1 MDNQEQQYV
10 KSSLYNTVSSIVLQ
24 LVVMLIGL
32 ILPKLYI
39 VAYGSAVNGLVTS
52 ITQFI
57 SYFTIVEAG
66 LASAGV
72 NALYGPLAN
81 NNVIRV
87 NGVLSA
93 IKKFYFQIG
102 YIFTGLVF
110 GLALLY
116 PLFVSVESFGYFDI
130 AVLVFVLGLNGTI
143 DFFTLSKYRALLTAD
158 QKYYVLAN
166 ASIIAYISNFIIV
179 YCAIKGRLGIIIVR
193 TLALTLYIVRSII
206 VNLYV
211 RKKYRY
217 LNSKAIP
224 DSLAL
229 NKRWDAMILQILG
242 LAQTSMPVII
252 LTFFSSDLASVS
264 VYAIYNLVASNIIS
278 LLFTITNGVSASLG
292 TVLALGEHHRFVK
305 MYRIYEMFFLMI
317 TSIVYSCVLVMYIPF
332 IKIYTAGIT
341 DFEYVYPLMA
351 ILFTL
356 NGIMYNLKTPA
367 GTLIGAAGVFKET
380 KKGTI
385 VQTAI
390 AAIACLVLTPFWGIN
405 GLLLGL
411 ILSNLYRDI
420 ELVVFMN
427 KKIVKT
433 SSFHS
438 FKNMGLCILVCVI
451 IGVVSTYLNINPT
464 GYVEWAVQAMIVLF
478 CATVVSG
485 IIFFIC
491 NRHFFVAG
499 LQQFIDFLERRK
511 REP

>member
-1 MDNQEQQYV
+1 MDRQEQHYA

-24 LVVMLIGL
+24 FVVMLIGL

-39 VAYGSAVNGLVTS
+39 VAYGSEVNGLVTS

-57 SYFTIVEAG
+57 SYFMIVEAG

-72 NALYGPLAN
+72 NALYKPLAGKDTAK
-81 NNVIRV
+81 VSS
-87 NGVLSA
+87 VLTA

-102 YIFTGLVF
+102 YIFSGLVF

-116 PLFVSVESFGYFDI
+116 PLFVSVEGFGYFDI
-130 AVLVFVLGLNGTI
+130 AVLVFVLGLHGTI

-166 ASIIAYISNFIIV
+166 ASIIAYIVNFVTV
-179 YCAIKGRLGIIIVR
+179 YIAIQKGLGITVVR
-193 TLALTLYIVRSII
+193 TLALTLYIVRSIL

-211 RKKYRY
+211 WKRYRH
-217 LNSKAIP
+217 LDQKAVP

-252 LTFFSSDLASVS
+252 LTVFSKDLASVS

-278 LLFTITNGVSASLG
+278 LLFTVTNGVSASLG
-292 TVLALGEHHRFVK
+292 TVLALGDHQRFVK
-305 MYRIYEMFFLMI
+305 MYRIYEMFFLMA
-317 TSIVYSCVLVMYIPF
+317 TAIVYSCVLVMYIPF
-332 IKIYTAGIT
+332 IKIYTSGIT
-341 DFEYVYPLMA
+341 DFEYVYPMTA

-356 NGIMYNLKTPA
+356 NGVMYNLKTPA

-385 VQTAI
+385 IQTVI
-390 AAIACLVLTPFWGIN
+390 AGGACVALTPFWGIN

-420 ELVVFMN
+420 ELVLFMN
-427 KKIVKT
+427 KKVVKT

-438 FKNMGLCILVCVI
+438 FKNMVLCLLVCVVM
-451 IGVVSTYLNINPT
+451 GLLGTYAEIDPN
-464 GYVEWAVQAMIVLF
+464 GYVEWAAHAVITLI
-478 CATVVSG
+478 CATAISAVVFFLCNRQ
-485 IIFFIC
+485 FFI
-491 NRHFFVAG
+491 RG
-499 LQQFIDFLERRK
+499 IKQFIGFLERRWRK
-511 REP
+511 